1 MHYYTENE
9 LLDLEIKYKD
19 NHEVLTLISVVKE
32 LQPKKLRDDETGE
45 LVAE

>member
-1 MHYYTENE
+1 MQYYTEND

-19 NHEVLTLISVVKE
+19 NHEVLSMIQVIKE